1 MGAPA
6 ASAAPA
12 TGTVPAV
19 ETDLAAH
26 AATSVR
32 AAPIVGPVTVPVA
45 ASASPPDESFEGG
58 VDNGVGVGGV
68 AKVIYPMD
76 GVEVEING
84 EAVRA
89 KKLGVAGYFL
99 FNHVTCHL
107 RI

>member
-12 TGTVPAV
+12 TSTVPAV

-26 AATSVR
+26 GASSER
-32 AAPIVGPVTVPVA
+32 AVPVA
-45 ASASPPDESFEGG
+45 GHVPVSVAASTSPSEEALEGG
-58 VDNGVGVGGV
+58 VDIGFGAGGV

-89 KKLGVAGYFL
+89 KNLGVAGYFL

-107 RI
+107 